1 MILSEHLV
9 HCDTD
14 GMDFK
19 TAWYM
24 WTVGRLQQVFMM
36 VSNKNRNILD
46 NDLYS
51 SLKVSIFVILKY
63 LLNFSIMNRWK
74 NIAQH

>member
-19 TAWYM
+19 TPWYM

-36 VSNKNRNILD
+36 VSYQCRNILD
-46 NDLYS
+46 NDLPLS
-51 SLKVSIFVILKY
+51 H
-63 LLNFSIMNRWK
+63 
-74 NIAQH
+74 NI